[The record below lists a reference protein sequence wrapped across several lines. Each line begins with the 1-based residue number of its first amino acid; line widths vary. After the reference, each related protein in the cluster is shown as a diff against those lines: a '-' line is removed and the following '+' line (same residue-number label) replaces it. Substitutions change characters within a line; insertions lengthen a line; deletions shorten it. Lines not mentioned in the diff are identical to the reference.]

1 MIEDVDG
8 QRQANLVEGTISI
21 EVQKWIWS
29 LWQEHIICLL
39 YLIHNRQFLFLSHLS
54 AYPIW
59 SLTLPS
65 GII

>member
-1 MIEDVDG
+1 MIEDVDI
-8 QRQANLVEGTISI
+8 QRQADLVEGTISI

-39 YLIHNRQFLFLSHLS
+39 YLIRDRDRQFLSNLT
-54 AYPIW
+54 AYPVW

-65 GII
+65 EII